1 MIKLIILILSLSQ
14 ILTQEI
20 NKESNQINKVQ
31 SGIYKILHI
40 MKSANQLSTSQDL
53 LKGVTQLY
61 TALHKLNK
69 NNMNTAMLIDKLIE
83 QQESNA

>member
-1 MIKLIILILSLSQ
+1 
-14 ILTQEI
+14 
-20 NKESNQINKVQ
+20 
-31 SGIYKILHI
+31 
-40 MKSANQLSTSQDL
+40 MKSTNQLSTSQDL

-83 QQESNA
+83 QQESN